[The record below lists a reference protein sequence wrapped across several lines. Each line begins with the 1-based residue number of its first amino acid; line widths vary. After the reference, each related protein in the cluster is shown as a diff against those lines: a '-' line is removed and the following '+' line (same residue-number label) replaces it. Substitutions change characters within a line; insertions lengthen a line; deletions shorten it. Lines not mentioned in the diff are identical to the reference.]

1 MIGGGVAAFTGGLW
15 TGAAVGGTV
24 RKVIYLTEDETDGCF
39 YRFRPNNWG
48 DLCAG
53 GLLEV
58 LVAGE

>member
-1 MIGGGVAAFTGGLW
+1 MIS
-15 TGAAVGGTV
+15 
-24 RKVIYLTEDETDGCF
+24 LTEDEPDGFF

-48 DLCAG
+48 DLGAG